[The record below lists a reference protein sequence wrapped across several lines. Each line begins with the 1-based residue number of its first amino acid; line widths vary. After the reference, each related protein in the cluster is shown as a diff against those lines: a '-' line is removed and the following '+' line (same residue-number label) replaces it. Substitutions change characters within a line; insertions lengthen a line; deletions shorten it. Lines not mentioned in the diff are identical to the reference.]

1 MLPYVPAG
9 STKLVK
15 AARLSKVERICPG
28 VKKLEVTYKYHPY
41 NNYHFQ
47 YRNGSAPTS
56 KNWGNMDWVRVT
68 KTGKAQFRPGF
79 THEDAKRLVDRAL
92 QEAKSQGKV
101 TPSQLDKYIFDAG
114 YNIGAHN
121 GNPTSLIQLK
131 VTPQGEIHIHPVSR

>member
-1 MLPYVPAG
+1 M
-9 STKLVK
+9 
-15 AARLSKVERICPG
+15 E
-28 VKKLEVTYKYHPY
+28 
-41 NNYHFQ
+41 
-47 YRNGSAPTS
+47 
-56 KNWGNMDWVRVT
+56 WVRVT
-68 KTGKAQFRPGF
+68 KTGKAQFRSGF

-92 QEAKSQGKV
+92 QEAKSQGRV